1 MGRLTE
7 LEKYVIQILGD
18 GESTCWEIQ
27 LEMGEY
33 ASVNRVNGC
42 VSSLSRRGLV
52 QTRKYANM
60 SIVSLTEEGL
70 RVCSGIYA
78 GIEYDE
84 RRENTFPQAGDIS

>member
-1 MGRLTE
+1 MSRLTE

-18 GESTCWEIQ
+18 GEATCWEIQ
-27 LEMGEY
+27 LETGDY

-70 RVCSGIYA
+70 RACSAIYA
-78 GIEYDE
+78 GEEYE
-84 RRENTFPQAGDIS
+84 EGRENTLPHSGDIS